1 MLTAC
6 FCQYI
11 LNYTFCKYNEVNL
24 FFSLVF
30 SSLMA
35 SLFINN
41 CKLIIYGAIQ
51 NALGS
56 TVYTLIAFLTIL
68 LTPCEIRNH
77 I

>member
-6 FCQYI
+6 FFRYI
-11 LNYTFCKYNEVNL
+11 LNYTFCKSNEVNL
-24 FFSLVF
+24 LFSLVF

-35 SLFINN
+35 SIFINT
-41 CKLIIYGAIQ
+41 LIIYDAIQ

-56 TVYTLIAFLTIL
+56 TVYPLIAFLTML
-68 LTPCEIRNH
+68 LSPCKIRNH